1 MARHDEEL
9 LIPSLHSAQYS
20 GGVFGPLVVYGP
32 NQKGYDIDVGPVM
45 LSDWYHPTYLAL
57 VQQTMTPGAAP
68 VFSDNNLINGKMNF
82 DCTKVAAGDKTK
94 CTNNAGISKFKFTTG
109 KTHRLRLINTGSEGV
124 QRFSIDAH
132 NMTVIA
138 NDFVEVNPYTTKV
151 VTLGIGQRADVL
163 VTANAGNS
171 KSAFWIRSNITSCS
185 LTNQGNAVAALYYD
199 QADTTKQPTSQPWN
213 IPDPGT
219 CANDDLSLTT
229 PIYKMTPPTPS
240 STNTFGVK
248 LFQNA
253 SGNTLWS
260 FDGVSSRVDYN
271 APPLLMAN
279 AGNLTFPTEANIRNI
294 GTNSS
299 VRIIVQNDTPAA

>member
-1 MARHDEEL
+1 
-9 LIPSLHSAQYS
+9 
-20 GGVFGPLVVYGP
+20 
-32 NQKGYDIDVGPVM
+32 M
-45 LSDWYHPTYLAL
+45 LSDWYHPSYLEL
-57 VQQTMTPGAAP
+57 VEQTMAPHQPP

-82 DCTKVAAGDKTK
+82 DCTKVAQGDTAK

-109 KTHRLRLINTGSEGV
+109 KTHRLRLINHGSEGV
-124 QRFSIDAH
+124 QRFSIDGH

-138 NDFVEVNPYTTKV
+138 NDFVEVNPYSTKV

-185 LTNQGNAVAALYYD
+185 LAHQPNAVAALYYD

-219 CANDDLSLTT
+219 CANDDLAITT
-229 PIYKMTPPTPS
+229 PMFKMTPPKPS
-240 STNTFGVK
+240 VNNTFGVK

-253 SGNTLWS
+253 TGSTLWS
-260 FDGVSSRVDYN
+260 FDGVTSRVDYN
-271 APPLLMAN
+271 SPTLLMAN
-279 AGNLTFPTEANIRNI
+279 AGNLSFPLEANVRNV

-299 VRIIVQNDTPAA
+299 VRVIVQNDTPAAYVLPRFSFTASPTSYIHT